1 MHELET
7 LLNLLITR
15 GWKPWGMLWKIF
27 ITENELKINRM
38 KYPISYLKAR
48 ESGLWDFLCLEG
60 ILNWDKYIRFEYD
73 MKIYYE
79 YEPEFWILSTCL
91 LSEKDFICLLLNK
104 IQI

>member
-1 MHELET
+1 
-7 LLNLLITR
+7 
-15 GWKPWGMLWKIF
+15 
-27 ITENELKINRM
+27 M

-73 MKIYYE
+73 MKIYHE

-91 LSEKDFICLLLNK
+91 LSEKDFISILLDK
-104 IQI
+104 IQIKN

>member
-1 MHELET
+1 MDT
-7 LLNLLITR
+7 TPIT
-15 GWKPWGMLWKIF
+15 GWVPKY
-27 ITENELKINRM
+27 

-48 ESGLWDFLCLEG
+48 GSGLWDFLCLKG
-60 ILNWDKYIRFEYD
+60 MLNWDKYIRFEYD

-91 LSEKDFICLLLNK
+91 FSEKDFICLLLNK